1 MEKIIEKATGNH
13 LDKHQLIVSS
23 QYGFISKT
31 SCITCYLEHC
41 KMNSGSGR
49 KLVVTLYFDFTK
61 GFEKAQNSS
70 LLIKPKTL
78 GIGGKIHKWIISIL
92 KDRIQEVKIGQ
103 NFSDPKNITS
113 SIFQG

>member
-1 MEKIIEKATGNH
+1 
-13 LDKHQLIVSS
+13 
-23 QYGFISKT
+23 
-31 SCITCYLEHC
+31 
-41 KMNSGSGR
+41 MNSGSGR

-78 GIGGKIHKWIISIL
+78 GIGGKIHKWITSIL
-92 KDRIQEVKIGQ
+92 KDRTQEVKIGQ